1 LRPFSILVEFE
12 QEEDAMLRFG
22 AGVLSALLLVAAGLF
37 FWRGEDGIRAAV
49 PSAPVADETAYGLA
63 DLPQPATAPAKSKEE
78 KRFNRYD
85 KDKSGSISGE
95 EYLTSRRKAYA
106 KMDVNGDGVLQ
117 FSEYAVKTSTK
128 FGKADGDR
136 SGSLTRAEFAT
147 TRPIR
152 KARPKPDCPPP
163 LRQPEAS
170 AGEGDDD
177 A

>member
-1 LRPFSILVEFE
+1 LRLFSILFAYQ

-37 FWRGEDGIRAAV
+37 FWGGEDGIRAAV
-49 PSAPVADETAYGLA
+49 PAAPAVDEAAYGLA

-85 KDKSGSISGE
+85 KDKNGSISSE

-106 KMDVNGDGVLQ
+106 KLDVNGDGVLQ

-128 FGKADGDR
+128 FGKADNDR

-147 TRPIR
+147 TKPVR
-152 KARPKPDCPPP
+152 KARPKADCPPP
-163 LRQPEAS
+163 LRQPDKPA
-170 AGEGDDD
+170 AEGDDD